1 MMIPSE
7 DGPKASVRVS
17 KETVS
22 RKVQYSVFIDALF
35 WGKLTINQLLKA
47 HCDRLALRN
56 LFHVHLVLFNIC

>member
-35 WGKLTINQLLKA
+35 WGKTHHQPVAEGSL
-47 HCDRLALRN
+47 
-56 LFHVHLVLFNIC
+56 